1 MRDGTARL
9 PRRAAR
15 RCTGLPAE
23 RVAHA
28 IASAQRLAN
37 NRAGAGIHNR
47 VNQIAA
53 SWATL
58 AASTAPALLLVT
70 WSTRMQNGDR
80 IAFYL
85 IADEMAHIAE
95 RSADELERLIADLPT
110 VLTAA
115 QPDEAARLVN
125 AARLAVSSLR
135 NLITAF

>member
-1 MRDGTARL
+1 
-9 PRRAAR
+9 
-15 RCTGLPAE
+15 
-23 RVAHA
+23 
-28 IASAQRLAN
+28 
-37 NRAGAGIHNR
+37 
-47 VNQIAA
+47 
-53 SWATL
+53 
-58 AASTAPALLLVT
+58 
-70 WSTRMQNGDR
+70 MQNGDR